1 MNSNEL
7 LHQAAEA
14 LELVSAGTIWD
25 DLVAHFGRA
34 LAIDWVL
41 IGRFLPGSETKLR
54 TLAAWHRDRA
64 MAAFEYELPVPF
76 GVEPAQDAR
85 VYVSDVRNY
94 LQNVWLKRVRAKSF
108 GQVKLVGSLG
118 QTWGALGFAHSKALE
133 SADLA
138 EAMLRICGYRAAAE
152 LERELADERFYTEL
166 LDNLQRPRVR

>member
-7 LHQAAEA
+7 MHQAAQA

-34 LAIDWVL
+34 LAVDWVL

-54 TLAAWHRDRA
+54 TLAAWHRGRA

-85 VYVSDVRNY
+85 VYVSGVRNY
-94 LQNVWLKRVRAKSF
+94 FQNVWLKRVRAKSF

-118 QTWGALGFAHSKALE
+118 QTWGALSFAHSKPLE
-133 SADLA
+133 FTDVA
-138 EAMLRICGYRAAAE
+138 EAMLRIYGYRAAAE
-152 LERELADERFYTEL
+152 FERELADERFYTEL
-166 LDNLQRPRVR
+166 LDTLQRPRVR